1 MKKVFKRLLLFG
13 GMAAVGYQGFKLW
26 RQVRIANKVEK
37 ELPDYLEQTYGEKPK
52 VSVSITAN
60 AVIMTN
66 VKITFSPELLA
77 AKPELEEELSQYMH
91 ETYPRLFHGRTR
103 LMVVDSTM
111 KKSDILKKYYPKIYA
126 KIGAMLE
133 KKEQEKAGQDIPE
146 EPGD

>member
-26 RQVRIANKVEK
+26 RQVRIANKMEK

-66 VKITFSPELLA
+66 VKVTFSPELLA
-77 AKPELEEELSQYMH
+77 AKPELEEELSQYLH
-91 ETYPRLFHGRTR
+91 ETYPRLFQGRTR

-133 KKEQEKAGQDIPE
+133 KKEQEKAGQEVPE